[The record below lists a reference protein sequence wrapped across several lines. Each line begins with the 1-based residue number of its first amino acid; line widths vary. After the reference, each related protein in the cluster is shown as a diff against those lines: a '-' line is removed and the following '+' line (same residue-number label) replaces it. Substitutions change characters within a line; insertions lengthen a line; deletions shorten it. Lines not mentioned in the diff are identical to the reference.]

1 MQCKGHRSS
10 CSVRKFVVVPAPN
23 NIGAKARGVS
33 SAKRLKITVDLFLFV
48 PFLEEV
54 RVQGGGSL
62 DEITGSCAGSV
73 VTMQLACND
82 TEFAL

>member
-10 CSVRKFVVVPAPN
+10 CSVRKFIVVSAPN
-23 NIGAKARGVS
+23 SIGAKARGVS
-33 SAKRLKITVDLFLFV
+33 SAKRLKIAINLFLFV
-48 PFLEEV
+48 PFVEEV

-62 DEITGSCAGSV
+62 DEITGSRAGSV
-73 VTMQLACND
+73 EAMQLACND